1 MTQPISRE
9 QSGQTKAGCLTTAQM
24 AAVALMTAV
33 TCVLGPLA
41 IPIVVSPV
49 PLSLTNLVLFLSL
62 YILKTQK
69 ALLSYL
75 IYLLLGIAGLP
86 VFSGFGGGLGKL
98 AGPTGGYLVG
108 FIFMILVSG
117 FFVERFANKRL
128 ICVGAF
134 ALGALICNIFGTVWL
149 CWQLK
154 VDFGA
159 GLAMGV
165 IPYLPGD
172 TVKII
177 LAAIAGPEISRRVRQ
192 AAGNI

>member
-1 MTQPISRE
+1 MSQPISQE
-9 QSGQTKAGCLTTAQM
+9 QSKTARTGRLTTAQM
-24 AAVALMTAV
+24 TAVALMTAI

-41 IPIVVSPV
+41 IPIIVSPV
-49 PLSLTNLVLFLSL
+49 PISLTNLVLFLSL
-62 YILKTQK
+62 YILKTKK

-75 IYLLLGIAGLP
+75 IYLFLGIAGLP
-86 VFSGFGGGLGKL
+86 VFSGFSGGLGKL

-108 FIFMILVSG
+108 FIFMILISG
-117 FFVERFANKRL
+117 FFVERFVNKRL
-128 ICVGAF
+128 ICIGAL

-172 TVKII
+172 CAKII
-177 LAAIAGPEISRRVRQ
+177 LAAIAGPEISKRVHQ
-192 AAGNI
+192 AVGTI

>member
-9 QSGQTKAGCLTTAQM
+9 QPGQAKAGRLTTVQM

-62 YILKTQK
+62 YILKTKK
-69 ALLSYL
+69 ALISYL

-86 VFSGFGGGLGKL
+86 VFSGFSGGLGKL

-128 ICVGAF
+128 ICAGALV
-134 ALGALICNIFGTVWL
+134 LGALVCNIFGTVWL

-154 VDFGA
+154 VDVGA

-172 TVKII
+172 SAKII
-177 LAAIAGPEISRRVRQ
+177 LAVITGPEISRRVHQ
-192 AAGNI
+192 AVGNI

>member
-1 MTQPISRE
+1 MTQPISGE
-9 QSGQTKAGCLTTAQM
+9 HSGQAKAGRLTTTQM

-33 TCVLGPLA
+33 TCMLGPLA

-49 PLSLTNLVLFLSL
+49 PISLTNLVLFLSL
-62 YILKTQK
+62 YILKTKK

-86 VFSGFGGGLGKL
+86 VFSGFSGGLGKL

-108 FIFMILVSG
+108 FIFMILIAG
-117 FFVERFANKRL
+117 FLVERFANNRL
-128 ICVGAF
+128 ICA
-134 ALGALICNIFGTVWL
+134 GALILGAMVCNAFGTGWL

-172 TVKII
+172 SAKIV
-177 LAAIAGPEISRRVRQ
+177 LAVIAGPEIARRVHQ
-192 AAGNI
+192 AVGKI

>member
-1 MTQPISRE
+1 MTRPISTE
-9 QSGQTKAGCLTTAQM
+9 QPGQAKAGRLTTAQM
-24 AAVALMTAV
+24 AAIALMTAV

-49 PLSLTNLVLFLSL
+49 PLSLTNLVLFLSI
-62 YILKTQK
+62 YILKTKK
-69 ALLSYL
+69 ALISYL

-86 VFSGFGGGLGKL
+86 VFSGFSGGLGKL

-117 FFVERFANKRL
+117 LLIERFSSKRL
-128 ICVGAF
+128 ICAGALV
-134 ALGALICNIFGTVWL
+134 LGALICNAFGTAWL

-172 TVKII
+172 AAKII
-177 LAAIAGPEISRRVRQ
+177 LAVIAGPEISRRVHQ
-192 AAGNI
+192 AVGNI

>member
-9 QSGQTKAGCLTTAQM
+9 QPGQAKAGRLTTVQM

-62 YILKTQK
+62 YILKTKK
-69 ALLSYL
+69 ALISYL

-86 VFSGFGGGLGKL
+86 VFSGFSGGLGKL

-128 ICVGAF
+128 ICAGALV
-134 ALGALICNIFGTVWL
+134 LGALVCNIFGTVWL

-172 TVKII
+172 SAKI
-177 LAAIAGPEISRRVRQ
+177 ISRRVHQ
-192 AAGNI
+192 AVGNI